1 MDPSIIR
8 SSGKLSS
15 LIPLLNIPVV
25 EEVLVF
31 CISLRPC
38 LLQDVKGTDI
48 PRGGTN
54 IRAAREV
61 RVGVVRS
68 CGWRDCGRGGVLPER
83 RRLWAGAKEGC
94 GRDEE
99 GVWAERRRGGAAHAV
114 LGGRSG
120 CSRSTTVIHSSL
132 QAIVQLSVLICNSG
146 GSLCVL

>member
-83 RRLWAGAKEGC
+83 RRLWAGAKKGC

-99 GVWAERRRGGAAHAV
+99 GGGRSDGGAARRMRSSAGGVAAV
-114 LGGRSG
+114 GAPRSYIPLYRQL
-120 CSRSTTVIHSSL
+120 CSCL
-132 QAIVQLSVLICNSG
+132 Y
-146 GSLCVL
+146 